1 MLYECLL
8 NVAIAFNVTKRDYL
22 LAINFT
28 AFLNTFLYYKSSH
41 PARSI
46 THYHPVLPLRL
57 NLFINQFDLRGRRAT
72 LINSNMFM

>member
-41 PARSI
+41 PARRTSHI
-46 THYHPVLPLRL
+46 IILFSRL

>member
-1 MLYECLL
+1 MLYECL
-8 NVAIAFNVTKRDYL
+8 FNVTDIFNVTARDYL
-22 LAINFT
+22 LTINFP

-41 PARSI
+41 PAVD
-46 THYHPVLPLRL
+46 YHPVFPLRL

>member
-28 AFLNTFLYYKSSH
+28 AFLNTFLYYKFSH
-41 PARSI
+41 PARRTS
-46 THYHPVLPLRL
+46 HPVLPLRL